1 MRDPQRDNFVSFA
14 KDAIK
19 ALNKIS
25 SQYSG
30 KNLSKLPKEYSKYTT
45 SYVDSIL
52 IGLGNGKYPEYKS
65 IVDSLNQLRP
75 YALTK
80 EKVTKYRLFENAEM
94 AMSDVHKIIKYS
106 NDIQQLF
113 SVQDNLEDWVKAK
126 LNHACDYVATVR
138 DYLKFYRDEKE
149 AGTPDNQI
157 DEKWTNKY
165 KKSINCSNAKG
176 FSQKAHCRARK
187 LRQAGQS
194 TSSKPV
200 REVYKEVTNQ
210 LLKEFNSSM
219 AMGALKQIHNDA
231 KELETMLR
239 PDTQLEDWVKAKLNL
254 AGEYLDDVY
263 HHLDHFGPEGRTLD
277 ELIKEYGSV
286 KKLWFT
292 PTGQVVDVG
301 NSHENW
307 IVANDKSIKKGS
319 TLIHTYENA
328 IKAGYVRGI
337 YDFENGFLT
346 LSNLPNYEL
355 IVSNINGI
363 VKKSIENFIS
373 DKNIRF
379 VASGKG
385 RIIHDFDKAIVDV
398 PDMSML
404 SEVHDHLKLEE
415 GWRDWVAAAA
425 IGASTLGGVAGL
437 EAKPIKVSRQLVPVK
452 KPAITQTVVTKT
464 SDISLDQSFVDY
476 IKNVENAGK
485 KGYDKQKK
493 LWFPHE
499 SFEGGS
505 DTIGYGHKIQK
516 GEDFSKGITDAQAEA
531 LLKRDLERA
540 KNIVNKEVGGRQ
552 LSKKQMEMFVDFVF
566 NMGTLSKFP
575 KFTEFALKNDLQGM
589 KAQYKRFSGG
599 KELKGRN
606 SAFLQR
612 FLTEYFGFNYYF

>member
-1 MRDPQRDNFVSFA
+1 MRDPQRDKFVSFA

-165 KKSINCSNAKG
+165 KKSINCSNPKG

-231 KELETMLR
+231 KELESMLR

-373 DKNIRF
+373 DKNIRY

-385 RIIHDFDKAIVDV
+385 RIIHDFDKAIVDA

-452 KPAITQTVVTKT
+452 KPAITQTVVTKP

-516 GEDFSKGITDAQAEA
+516 GEDFSKGITDAQAEV